1 MHIIEKELSDLI
13 FDSALTVHRELGPG
27 LLERV
32 YQECLKY
39 ELNHRG
45 LQVESEVAL
54 PVMYRNVYLDC
65 GYRLDLIVNKKI
77 IIEVKSMKAIE
88 PVHKA
93 QLLTYLKLYPAQ
105 LGILI
110 NFNVE
115 LLKNG
120 YVRLVI

>member
-1 MHIIEKELSDLI
+1 MHIVEKELSDLI
-13 FDSALTVHRELGPG
+13 FNSALAVHRTIGPG

-32 YQECLKY
+32 YHECLKY
-39 ELNHRG
+39 ELTQRG
-45 LQVESEVAL
+45 VQIESEL
-54 PVMYRNVYLDC
+54 PIPVKYKGVQLDC
-65 GYRLDLIVNKKI
+65 GYRLDLVVNNKI
-77 IIEVKSMKAIE
+77 IIEVKSVNAIE
-88 PVHKA
+88 PIHKA

-120 YVRLVI
+120 YVRLVL